1 MNFIKSFL
9 QLLKLFFFYLFII
22 MSYNVISI
30 FQGLEKEKRKKKTC
44 HNERTLISDID
55 DSFLKHFI

>member
-1 MNFIKSFL
+1 
-9 QLLKLFFFYLFII
+9 